1 MVADRTSG
9 DRFAIESIE
18 GLKEHL
24 APLSMGAA
32 GGVEPRFGSE
42 QPLAG
47 RDQAIALSCSTATR
61 RTSAT
66 LAQDRARRCDQ
77 RTAAAPPRHNGRRPH
92 PIFAAPGHRRP
103 ARPQP
108 LDERGEDRLTVNP
121 GPLSP
126 VRPGWP

>member
-1 MVADRTSG
+1 M
-9 DRFAIESIE
+9 
-18 GLKEHL
+18 
-24 APLSMGAA
+24 PLPMGAA
-32 GGVEPRFGSE
+32 GDGEPLFGSE

-61 RTSAT
+61 STSTT
-66 LAQDRARRCDQ
+66 LTQDRARPCDQ
-77 RTAAAPPRHNGRRPH
+77 RAAAALLRHSGRRPH
-92 PIFAAPGHRRP
+92 PSFAAPGHRRP